1 MNPIDAYRDKIG
13 MTLLNRLAQALRAGE
28 IDRIELA
35 EISTDILE
43 NLDKA
48 LTNVEILG
56 YLEKLASEWPFL
68 ADLVTEEKK
77 QEATL
82 ADQIKIN
89 EIGSLLNNESNTNN
103 AAVTDIS
110 QGGQN

>member
-1 MNPIDAYRDKIG
+1 MNPVDAYRDKIG
-13 MTLLNRLAQALRAGE
+13 MTLLNRLAQALRNGE

-48 LTNVEILG
+48 SANAEILG

-68 ADLVTEEKK
+68 ADLITEEKK
-77 QEATL
+77 QEAAL
-82 ADQIKIN
+82 ADQVKIDQ
-89 EIGSLLNNESNTNN
+89 IGSLLNNESN
-103 AAVTDIS
+103 IS
-110 QGGQN
+110 STVPGDNLQGGQN